1 MELKEYT
8 KDDFLKEEIEKELEK
23 ALTLIEDAQSKMDLL
38 LEDEEEQTPENKYNN
53 NKLTSII
60 LKLEIML
67 DK

>member
-8 KDDFLKEEIEKELEK
+8 KDDFLKEEIEKELEQ
-23 ALTLIEDAQSKMDLL
+23 ALIKIEDAQEKMDLL
-38 LEDEEEQTPENKYNN
+38 LENEEEQTPENKYNN

>member
-1 MELKEYT
+1 MEEKLIT
-8 KDDFLKEEIEKELEK
+8 QNDILKEEIEKELEQ
-23 ALTLIEDAQSKMDLL
+23 ALIKIEDAQEKMDLL
-38 LEDEEEQTPENKYNN
+38 LENEEEQTPENKYKN

>member
-1 MELKEYT
+1 MEEKLIT
-8 KDDFLKEEIEKELEK
+8 QNDFLKLEIEKELEK

>member
-1 MELKEYT
+1 MEEKLIT
-8 KDDFLKEEIEKELEK
+8 QNDFLKLEIEKELEK

-38 LEDEEEQTPENKYNN
+38 LEDEEEQTLENKYNN

>member
-1 MELKEYT
+1 MEEKLIT
-8 KDDFLKEEIEKELEK
+8 QNDFLKLEIEKELEK

-38 LEDEEEQTPENKYNN
+38 LEDEEEQTLKNKYNN

-60 LKLEIML
+60 LNLEIIL

>member
-1 MELKEYT
+1 MEEKLIT
-8 KDDFLKEEIEKELEK
+8 QNDFLKLEIEKELEK

-38 LEDEEEQTPENKYNN
+38 LEDVEEQTSENKYNN

>member
-23 ALTLIEDAQSKMDLL
+23 ALTLIEDAQEKMDLL
-38 LEDEEEQTPENKYNN
+38 LENEEEQTPENKYNN

>member
-1 MELKEYT
+1 MEEKLITQNDLLK
-8 KDDFLKEEIEKELEK
+8 LEIEKELEK

>member
-1 MELKEYT
+1 MEEKLITQNDILK
-8 KDDFLKEEIEKELEK
+8 LEIEKELEK
-23 ALTLIEDAQSKMDLL
+23 ALTLIEDAQEKMDLL
-38 LEDEEEQTPENKYNN
+38 LENEEEQTPENKYNN

>member
-1 MELKEYT
+1 MEEKLITQNDIIK
-8 KDDFLKEEIEKELEK
+8 LEIEKELEK

-38 LEDEEEQTPENKYNN
+38 LENEEEQTPENKYNN

>member
-1 MELKEYT
+1 MEEKLITQNDILK
-8 KDDFLKEEIEKELEK
+8 LEIEKELEK
-23 ALTLIEDAQSKMDLL
+23 ALTLIEDAQEKMDLL
-38 LEDEEEQTPENKYNN
+38 LENKEEQTPENKYNN